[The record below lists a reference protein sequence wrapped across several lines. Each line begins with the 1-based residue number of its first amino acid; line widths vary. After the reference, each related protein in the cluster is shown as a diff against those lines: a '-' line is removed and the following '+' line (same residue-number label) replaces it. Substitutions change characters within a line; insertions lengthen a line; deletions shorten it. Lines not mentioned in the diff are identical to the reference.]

1 MEIKKHHGILK
12 PCVLKLYKF
21 SNITILPL
29 SKHEFIFLF
38 YVTLFQMEVFGEKGL
53 KYFLLCMKLQ
63 YSKEFLRFLCSSEV
77 ICELKSE
84 WIHVYEESY
93 IDSLLMQPLERLIC
107 YMGTLTTLLLFATK
121 YVQWTGC

>member
-1 MEIKKHHGILK
+1 
-12 PCVLKLYKF
+12 
-21 SNITILPL
+21 
-29 SKHEFIFLF
+29 
-38 YVTLFQMEVFGEKGL
+38 MEVFGEKGL